1 MFEKNL
7 HIAYLLDFYGDVL
20 QDKVRRV
27 MESYYNEDLS
37 LAEIAVGEEISRQGV
52 RHLIKKGEEQ
62 LFLLEEQLGLASHY
76 TSLSQWADE
85 LERHAISVAEIEDP
99 RVRAL
104 VQCAMVCVKQMRN
117 S

>member
-27 MESYYNEDLS
+27 MESYYNDDLS
-37 LAEIAVGEEISRQGV
+37 LAEIALGEDISRQGV

-62 LFLLEEQLGLASHY
+62 LFSLEEQLGLASHY
-76 TSLSQWADE
+76 TSLCSAADE
-85 LERHAISVAEIEDP
+85 LEELARIAAEIDDP
-99 RVRAL
+99 RVQEL
-104 VQCAMVCVKQMRN
+104 VQSAMHCVKQIRN